1 VQVARKMLNHWRIK
15 IFSEGVSIYG
25 KE

>member
-1 VQVARKMLNHWRIK
+1 VQDARKMLNHWRIK